1 MTRSIMPVLRRTS
14 WISGISALCALMLIG
29 CSTMGNKAKLTRGD
43 LTMTQIYEQT
53 AGLSTPA
60 ELPTPQFQAMRPVS
74 GILNAKSHTDYV
86 GYTRNAQNEVNTLF
100 KPLPNPMIPV
110 YVYPHLA
117 QLGTDIVPI
126 PGYTTSFFL
135 YNQPYFALPSE
146 QY

>member
-1 MTRSIMPVLRRTS
+1 
-14 WISGISALCALMLIG
+14 
-29 CSTMGNKAKLTRGD
+29 MGNKSKLTRGD
-43 LTMTQIYEQT
+43 LTMTQIYDQT
-53 AGLSTPA
+53 AGLSTTA
-60 ELPTPQFQAMRPVS
+60 DLPTPQFQAARPVTGVPIGS
-74 GILNAKSHTDYV
+74 GHLEYV

-117 QLGTDIVPI
+117 KLGTDIVPI